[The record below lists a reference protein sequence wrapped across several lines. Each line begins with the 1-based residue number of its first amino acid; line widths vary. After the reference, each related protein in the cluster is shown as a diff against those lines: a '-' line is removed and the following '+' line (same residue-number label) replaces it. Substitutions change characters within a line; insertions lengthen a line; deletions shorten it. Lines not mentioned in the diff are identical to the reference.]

1 MKAPQANLKTLRRAL
16 VLSALVAALVALL
29 PAPSASA
36 AEITYTSLTG
46 SWHDPVD
53 NVPGSQPGDPVI
65 TNGAPTSIIRWGDDT
80 PQSGYD
86 FNAAD
91 PLPPPFQLPGP
102 LPFFSLGSFVHHNF
116 AVDDP
121 SLTSVQLDVVLV
133 ISCRWR
139 PTSSVDFHVYVQPRR
154 DPEQPGSLSL

>member
-1 MKAPQANLKTLRRAL
+1 MKAPQANRRTLRSAL
-16 VLSALVAALVALL
+16 VLGAWAALVALL

-53 NVPGSQPGDPVI
+53 NVSGSQPGDPVI

-91 PLPPPFQLPGP
+91 PLPPPFELPGP
-102 LPFFSLGSFVHHNF
+102 LPCVRTPDSY
-116 AVDDP
+116 
-121 SLTSVQLDVVLV
+121 SLTPFMCDASHQWTEETPPD
-133 ISCRWR
+133 IGR
-139 PTSSVDFHVYVQPRR
+139 
-154 DPEQPGSLSL
+154 